1 MPTQKWEQPNPVRIH
16 IHTIA
21 TPTNSLTERVNPM
34 SLMYLV
40 IPNTSDNP
48 LDFMAEDEFVCEY
61 TPDNDEI
68 TESLDDAINAKYK
81 EIWS

>member
-1 MPTQKWEQPNPVRIH
+1 
-16 IHTIA
+16 
-21 TPTNSLTERVNPM
+21 M

-40 IPNTSDNP
+40 IPNTNDNP
-48 LDFMAEDEFVCEY
+48 LDFMAEDEFVHQY
-61 TPDNDEI
+61 DPTNDEI

>member
-1 MPTQKWEQPNPVRIH
+1 M
-16 IHTIA
+16 
-21 TPTNSLTERVNPM
+21 SLT
-34 SLMYLV
+34 YL
-40 IPNTSDNP
+40 IIQPATDNP

-61 TPDNDEI
+61 IPNNDEI

>member
-1 MPTQKWEQPNPVRIH
+1 
-16 IHTIA
+16 
-21 TPTNSLTERVNPM
+21 M